1 MSKIKIAIEA
11 GHGSNT
17 AGKRTPPF
25 KKNVD
30 INGDGIY
37 DVKKGEQYREHY
49 ANVGVADL
57 LYKNLVKRGYEV
69 IKIGWYDTN
78 SKDDED
84 EALSVRQKKIKNAH
98 CDSSI
103 SIHFNAY
110 GDGNTFNDAKGFC
123 VYIHD
128 KNSGDSNKLAQ
139 YAIKELSKGSSQEN
153 RGIYKKQLAMCNCS
167 TMNTKAS
174 ILCELA
180 FMTNEK
186 EATQLMINPKFW
198 AECADELATAVDNY
212 YNSPYTEK
220 EKPANTYKLYH
231 TVKSGDTL
239 TSIAEQYH
247 TTVNLLIKN
256 NKIKTPNKIKIGQ
269 KLFIMKYT
277 VYTVKSGDT
286 IDKISKK
293 LLGNEKR
300 YTEIMELNYLKTN
313 TLYVNQLLKI
323 PA

>member
-1 MSKIKIAIEA
+1 MSKMKIAIDA

-25 KKNVD
+25 KKNID

-37 DVKKGEQYREHY
+37 EVKKGEQYHEHY

-69 IKIGWYDTN
+69 IKTGWYDAN

-98 CDSSI
+98 CDCSI

-110 GDGNTFNDAKGFC
+110 GDGATFNDAKGYC
-123 VYIHD
+123 IYIHS
-128 KNSGDSNKLAQ
+128 KNNGDSGKLAQ
-139 YAIKELSKGSSQEN
+139 YAITELSKGTSQEN
-153 RGIYKKQLAMCNCS
+153 RGIYKDNLAMCNCN

-180 FMTNEK
+180 FMTNEQ
-186 EATQLMINPKFW
+186 EAEQLMINPRFW
-198 AECADELATAVDNY
+198 AECAGELATAVDNY
-212 YNSPYTEK
+212 CGCPYTEK
-220 EKPANTYKLYH
+220 EKPRNTYKLYH

-239 TSIAEQYH
+239 TSIAEKYH
-247 TTVNLLIKN
+247 TSVDLLIKN
-256 NKIKTPNKIKIGQ
+256 NKIKKPDKIKVGQ
-269 KLFIMKYT
+269 KILIMKYS
-277 VYTVKSGDT
+277 VYTVKQGDT
-286 IDKISKK
+286 LSKISKQ
-293 LLGNEKR
+293 LLGNENR
-300 YTEIMELNYLKTN
+300 YTEIMELNHLKTQ
-313 TLYVNQLLKI
+313 TLYINQLLKI
-323 PA
+323 PE